1 MRRRPRF
8 RPGPILIVSGG
19 FGASGEQ
26 LARTALAQF
35 VAGVAVEVRV
45 IPHVLTEEQIFGAV
59 EAARKE
65 HGTILHTLVDPKL
78 RLAMIDRARARNVI
92 AIDLI
97 GRLLSHLASELGQR
111 PLGRPGLYRQLRE
124 DYFQRIEAIEF
135 TLLHDDGKK
144 IDELDDAE
152 LILVGPSRVGK
163 TPLSIYLSTLG
174 WKVANVPLVREL
186 PVPRQLSEADRGR
199 IVGLTIDPMQLL
211 SLRQRRQEGLRLGS
225 RSTYTNPEV
234 IVEEVED
241 ARRLYRRE
249 GFPIINMT
257 NRQIE
262 EAADEVINLTS
273 ASRSE
278 ESP

>member
-1 MRRRPRF
+1 MPRRPRF

-19 FGASGEQ
+19 YGASGEQ

-35 VAGVAVEVRV
+35 IAGVAVEVRV
-45 IPHVLTEEQIFGAV
+45 IPHVLTQQQVFEAV
-59 EAARKE
+59 ETARRE
-65 HGTILHTLVDPKL
+65 RGTILHTLVDPKL
-78 RLAMIDRARARNVI
+78 RRAMIDRARERNVV

-97 GRLLSHLASELGQR
+97 GRLLGHLTSELGQR
-111 PLGRPGLYRQLRE
+111 PLGRPGMYRQLRE
-124 DYFQRIEAIEF
+124 DYFQRVEAIEF

-144 IDELDDAE
+144 IDELGEAE

-174 WKVANVPLVREL
+174 WKVANVPIVHEL
-186 PVPRQLSEADRGR
+186 PVPSELLQADHGR

-211 SLRQRRQEGLRLGS
+211 SHRQRRQEGLRVGR
-225 RSTYTNPEV
+225 RSPYTNPEL
-234 IVEEVED
+234 IVEEVET

-273 ASRSE
+273 ASRAE
-278 ESP
+278 ETP

>member
-1 MRRRPRF
+1 MPRRPRF

-19 FGASGEQ
+19 YGASGEQ

-35 VAGVAVEVRV
+35 IAGVAVEVRV
-45 IPHVLTEEQIFGAV
+45 IPHVLTQEQVFEAV
-59 EAARKE
+59 ETARRE
-65 HGTILHTLVDPKL
+65 RGTILHTLVDPKL
-78 RLAMIDRARARNVI
+78 RRAMIDRARERNVV

-97 GRLLSHLASELGQR
+97 GRLLGHLTSELGQR
-111 PLGRPGLYRQLRE
+111 PLGRPGMYRQLRE
-124 DYFQRIEAIEF
+124 DYFQRVEAIEF

-144 IDELDDAE
+144 IDELGEAE

-174 WKVANVPLVREL
+174 WKVANVPIVHEL
-186 PVPRQLSEADRGR
+186 PVPSE
-199 IVGLTIDPMQLL
+199 LL
-211 SLRQRRQEGLRLGS
+211 QGLRVGR
-225 RSTYTNPEV
+225 RSPYTNPEL
-234 IVEEVED
+234 IVEEVET

-273 ASRSE
+273 ASRAE
-278 ESP
+278 ETP